1 MTNSSINGTLWIY
14 DYGNDNSLQ
23 PVELVGFPTTRT
35 FHPLGLDV
43 VPATAS
49 EPAYA
54 FVVNLETNTG
64 AVEVFTI
71 SDKAPYKAFYTRTLE
86 HPLTHAPNALVAIS
100 STQLYVSIDHRFTAR
115 MPKWKGILSLVE
127 DVLQAPLAWVTY
139 IEILPDGTVNYS
151 KAANFINFANG
162 VFLSR
167 DGKEFAVVSS
177 ARAILS
183 FYDRDPATSKL
194 AFREKIA
201 LPHPPDNL
209 HPDSDGNI
217 VVSGSA
223 NLLQLMEFASG
234 TRTNSPSWITRIT
247 RRKPYPK
254 GTVLPPDDMA
264 APFDKTSDR
273 IPQNPKYEFTTMY
286 YGDGTQFPSTSAAII
301 DGQELIGMTL
311 LGRGILHCE

>member
-1 MTNSSINGTLWIY
+1 MVKKISIVNQILLVASAIWIWQVGRPGWKDFARAFRNSRTQIHTPGYYFAGDANKTCEIINRPDPSKISHCEDGVRIAHKTLLITCDPARPDWNPAMGIMTNSSINGTLWIY

-54 FVVNLETNTG
+54 FVVNLETNAG

-115 MPKWKGILSLVE
+115 MPKWKGIFSLVE

-139 IEILPDGTVNYS
+139 IEILPDGTVHYS
-151 KAANFINFANG
+151 KAANFINFAN
-162 VFLSR
+162 V
-167 DGKEFAVVSS
+167 
-177 ARAILS
+177 
-183 FYDRDPATSKL
+183 P
-194 AFREKIA
+194 
-201 LPHPPDNL
+201 
-209 HPDSDGNI
+209 
-217 VVSGSA
+217 
-223 NLLQLMEFASG
+223 
-234 TRTNSPSWITRIT
+234 
-247 RRKPYPK
+247 
-254 GTVLPPDDMA
+254 
-264 APFDKTSDR
+264 
-273 IPQNPKYEFTTMY
+273 
-286 YGDGTQFPSTSAAII
+286 
-301 DGQELIGMTL
+301 
-311 LGRGILHCE
+311 